1 MQPLQVPRPAEA
13 ARYAPHDLAPRA
25 LRRRAPPARA
35 PARAAA
41 VPPHVSPAGLVQAC
55 STRNKPPPA
64 QVLRVKAG
72 EQFSGEGLS
81 GKASLFIV
89 RQGLI
94 RLMTPQGDTCR
105 QVERSCAA
113 GGRIARAGLFSRA
126 WPRLLFG
133 ALLFAVC

>member
-1 MQPLQVPRPAEA
+1 MTSLLERC
-13 ARYAPHDLAPRA
+13 
-25 LRRRAPPARA
+25 
-35 PARAAA
+35 AAA
-41 VPPHVSPAGLVQAC
+41 VPPTPPQLVSCKPVQGGT
-55 STRNKPPPA
+55 SPPPA

-105 QVERSCAA
+105 QVERSSARAQQA
-113 GGRIARAGLFSRA
+113 GGSHAPGCSRA
-126 WPRLLFG
+126 RGPVCCSVLCCLLCVK
-133 ALLFAVC
+133 ARSESC